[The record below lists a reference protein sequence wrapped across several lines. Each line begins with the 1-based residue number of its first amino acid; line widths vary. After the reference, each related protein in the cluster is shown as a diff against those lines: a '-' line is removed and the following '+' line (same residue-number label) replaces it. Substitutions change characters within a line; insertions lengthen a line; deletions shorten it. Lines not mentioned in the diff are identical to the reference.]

1 MSDKKQTN
9 KILATVLAA
18 VLVWVANKAVVE
30 VWKKTVGNDPRHDIE
45 DELPLSQILAF
56 AGITSLVTGVVRVLT
71 VRTASK
77 ALARGLKAKPVT
89 DPNGDVSE

>member
-56 AGITSLVTGVVRVLT
+56 TGITSLVTGVVRVLT

-77 ALARGLKAKPVT
+77 ALARGSKAKPVT